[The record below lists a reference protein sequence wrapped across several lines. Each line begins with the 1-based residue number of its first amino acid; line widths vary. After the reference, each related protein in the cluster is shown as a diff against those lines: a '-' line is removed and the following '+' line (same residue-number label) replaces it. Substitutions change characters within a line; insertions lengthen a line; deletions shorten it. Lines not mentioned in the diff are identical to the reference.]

1 MGKLFSAYT
10 VPKPVYRLRDKT
22 LDSYQGMP
30 SGIAQV
36 VEIHPAL
43 AAEDRSLLHGCR
55 ADTLVRRP

>member
-10 VPKPVYRLRDKT
+10 VPKPVYRPLDKT

-30 SGIAQV
+30 SGIPQV

-43 AAEDRSLLHGCR
+43 AAEHRSFLPR
-55 ADTLVRRP
+55 E